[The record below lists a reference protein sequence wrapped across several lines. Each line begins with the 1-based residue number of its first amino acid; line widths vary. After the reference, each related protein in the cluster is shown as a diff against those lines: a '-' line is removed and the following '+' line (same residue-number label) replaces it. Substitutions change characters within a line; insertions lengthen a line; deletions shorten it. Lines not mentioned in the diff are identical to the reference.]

1 MTQAQFDAACS
12 RVLSEFVQR
21 KIGEARTVVM
31 EAFGAPVAVQAEP
44 SKVAP
49 VRLARVHR
57 PGSKTARAVA
67 LIAGGMSIANAA
79 RKVGMSA
86 GTLYVERHRSK
97 AVQP

>member
-1 MTQAQFDAACS
+1 MTQAQFDLACS

-21 KIGEARTVVM
+21 KIDEARTVVM

-67 LIAGGMSIANAA
+67 LIMSIANAA

-86 GTLYVERHRSK
+86 GTLYVERHRAK